1 MKRNRLIWFFS
12 LLFCCT
18 LLAAQ
23 KVTVEGTVTGFP
35 DSEVL
40 MGASVSVKG
49 TTQGTITDLDGKYS
63 LSVAS
68 DATLVF
74 SYLGYETKEVAVK
87 NRSLINV
94 SLKADAQDLEEVVVV
109 GTILKKSDL
118 TGAVSSVSAKV
129 LEEKPVTNINQALQ
143 GRVAGVFISNAAK
156 PGVMTQRL
164 KSVVLILLTEVLTLS
179 M

>member
-23 KVTVEGTVTGFP
+23 SITVEGTVTGNL

-40 MGASVSVKG
+40 IGASISVKG
-49 TTQGTITDLDGKYS
+49 TTMGTVTDIDGKYS
-63 LSVAS
+63 LSVPS
-68 DATLVF
+68 DAILVF
-74 SYLGYETKEVAVK
+74 SYLGYETEEVAVR

-94 SLKADAQDLEEVVVV
+94 SLKTSSQDLEEVVVV

-129 LEEKPVTNINQALQ
+129 LEEK
-143 GRVAGVFISNAAK
+143 
-156 PGVMTQRL
+156 
-164 KSVVLILLTEVLTLS
+164 
-179 M
+179 

>member
-63 LSVAS
+63 LSVAA

-109 GTILKKSDL
+109 GTILKKRNRLL
-118 TGAVSSVSAKV
+118 TLIRHCKDV
-129 LEEKPVTNINQALQ
+129 LLVYLFPMLLNL
-143 GRVAGVFISNAAK
+143 
-156 PGVMTQRL
+156 VMTQRL
-164 KSVVLILLTEVLTLS
+164 KSVVLILLMEVLTLS

>member
-118 TGAVSSVSAKV
+118 TGAV
-129 LEEKPVTNINQALQ
+129 
-143 GRVAGVFISNAAK
+143 
-156 PGVMTQRL
+156 
-164 KSVVLILLTEVLTLS
+164 
-179 M
+179 